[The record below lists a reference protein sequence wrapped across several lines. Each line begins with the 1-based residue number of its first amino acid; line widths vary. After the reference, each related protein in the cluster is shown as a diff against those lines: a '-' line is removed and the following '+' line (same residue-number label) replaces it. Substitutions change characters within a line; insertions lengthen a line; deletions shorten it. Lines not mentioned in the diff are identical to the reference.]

1 MNTKFSTKT
10 IVATGL
16 GAAVF
21 LVLFM
26 YVKIPS
32 PVPETNLQIA
42 YGVSS
47 FFAAVFGPLAGFLV
61 AFVGHALNHFI
72 AYGSPW
78 WSWVFASGAGALVTG
93 LCAAKVAP
101 KVEAGEF
108 GKSEMIYFALYAV
121 IGNALAW
128 LLVAPIL
135 DIVMYAEPVSTVF
148 LQGITAFVIDAI
160 VSVVVGGLLL
170 KAYASTK
177 VKQGSLSKE

>member
-1 MNTKFSTKT
+1 M
-10 IVATGL
+10 
-16 GAAVF
+16 
-21 LVLFM
+21 
-26 YVKIPS
+26 
-32 PVPETNLQIA
+32 QIA

-61 AFVGHALNHFI
+61 AFVGHALNDFI